1 MVSNNYA
8 VVIPTLNEE
17 STISQLIDFLVF
29 NECSA
34 VIVIDDNSQDQTRE
48 LALNSGAFV
57 IHNPERLGLNKSL
70 WKGFDLALQYDFDY
84 IVTIDA
90 GDSHDP
96 NQIFPMLELMSD
108 NDLVIGSRFLPFS
121 KYDNTQG
128 KWYRPY
134 ASQLAAKL
142 CNLAQHRSN
151 FTDWTSGFRVY
162 RSTLLQS
169 LKQFNYNA
177 KMHPVQIELL
187 GRSNQLG
194 AKIVEYPISYVA
206 GKSSFNWSV
215 ANEAFKIWLQ
225 VLNHYPAR
233 PKVIESELI

>member
-1 MVSNNYA
+1 MVSNNFC

-17 STISQLIDFLVF
+17 STIVSLVEFLQFNYCQVF
-29 NECSA
+29 
-34 VIVIDDNSQDQTRE
+34 VVDDNSKDNTRD
-48 LALNSGAFV
+48 LAYNSGAYV
-57 IHNPERLGLNKSL
+57 VHNQERLGLNKSL
-70 WKGFDLALQYDFDY
+70 WKGFNLAIHYEYDY
-84 IVTIDA
+84 VVTLDA
-90 GDSHDP
+90 GGSHDP
-96 NQIFPMLELMSD
+96 HQLFPMLELMND

-121 KYDNTQG
+121 NYDNDQG

-194 AKIVEYPISYVA
+194 AKIVEYPITYKA
-206 GKSSFNWSV
+206 GKTSFNLSV
-215 ANEAFKIWLQ
+215 ANEAVRTWLQ